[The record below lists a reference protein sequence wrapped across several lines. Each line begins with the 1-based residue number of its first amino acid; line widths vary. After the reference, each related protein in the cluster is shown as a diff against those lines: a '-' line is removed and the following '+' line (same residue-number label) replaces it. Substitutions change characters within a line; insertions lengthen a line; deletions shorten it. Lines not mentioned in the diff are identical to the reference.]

1 MGRAC
6 VAHLSFYFEETLD
19 RTFHRCFLPKF
30 GSYGYSISE
39 KIFLGI
45 NQSETIIAYGGHVCY
60 YIAICNRG
68 HSIDASYQVSVYLA
82 KWFQRRRLQ
91 CEKLTDDKRQ
101 VEAKAHIAF
110 GTVN

>member
-45 NQSETIIAYGGHVCY
+45 NQSETIIAYGGHACY
-60 YIAICNRG
+60 YMYIAIFNRG
-68 HSIDASYQVSVYLA
+68 PYIDASYQVSVYLA
-82 KWFQRRRLQ
+82 KWF
-91 CEKLTDDKRQ
+91 
-101 VEAKAHIAF
+101 
-110 GTVN
+110 